1 MRKFII
7 AACLLG
13 LVGIL
18 LGVHWIRVLDK
29 AHSTFENYY
38 AFRGCTTL
46 LEKTD
51 DAGRCET
58 TSGQTIKI
66 VKFNDKWYLDGDLPW
81 GANASESSKPGTQPL
96 PPSAGEPADPSI
108 GSITPPSAPVGT
120 TLEIRGTGL
129 VGFEGDV
136 YFFFERSDGKV
147 ARLKGVVLTQATG
160 EAIGAQTARV
170 ILKEPCQQGET
181 VYGEYSGIPAPCD
194 YVQLTPG
201 VYKVYTT
208 PWGKRSNAVAF
219 TITQPVGVDASPS
232 PSLIQSSEW
241 GVQFK
246 KETDW
251 DITEQS
257 RDAVVLKKRSG
268 FDSGDR
274 ITVTFSSGTA
284 MTDTDAKFGPVTY
297 FYAATGP
304 NGANWYRKRGDEMTG
319 DTETVTL
326 ATPAAYTADGM
337 LAFLGTSRWK
347 TYIVPLSKT
356 HFMKIN
362 ITGSGKTDALDVL
375 LKTVKKI

>member
-1 MRKFII
+1 MKKLII
-7 AACLLG
+7 GVFFGGMVVL
-13 LVGIL
+13 LVGL
-18 LGVHWIRVLDK
+18 HWIR
-29 AHSTFENYY
+29 
-38 AFRGCTTL
+38 
-46 LEKTD
+46 
-51 DAGRCET
+51 
-58 TSGQTIKI
+58 
-66 VKFNDKWYLDGDLPW
+66 
-81 GANASESSKPGTQPL
+81 ANGNGSPKSAIQPS
-96 PPSAGEPADPSI
+96 PPSVGEPADPYI